1 MIKGFRAGRFR
12 LLAEDGPHDSGHRV
26 EEPNESDV
34 QKIKKYIEKQRQ
46 KVSECK
52 DFRKRSRDKRR
63 NESVTQT
70 DGERGGTLLSN
81 MRIKTNRT
89 GRMEA
94 EKDGGE
100 EPPSLH
106 INVAFRCSSEAL
118 TFRDFGHEYNKYIF
132 FLCED
137 KHPDSVC

>member
-1 MIKGFRAGRFR
+1 MM
-12 LLAEDGPHDSGHRV
+12 
-26 EEPNESDV
+26 
-34 QKIKKYIEKQRQ
+34 
-46 KVSECK
+46 
-52 DFRKRSRDKRR
+52 
-63 NESVTQT
+63 QT

-106 INVAFRCSSEAL
+106 INAAFRCSSEAP